1 MKPYEYLMKEGWDEA
16 RNALKPYSR
25 NFYKRHKTPTRF
37 ACNSDKAGIQVSI
50 AVYEHEGKYTFEI
63 NLSGELADESWVELK
78 NYSHT
83 GTLEETIK
91 KIPRLLKTWEAI
103 NDK

>member
-1 MKPYEYLMKEGWDEA
+1 MNPYEHLIQEGWYESP
-16 RNALKPYSR
+16 NALKPYSR
-25 NFYKRHKTPTRF
+25 NFYKRHKTPTRC
-37 ACNSDKAGIQVSI
+37 ACNNDKAGIQVSI

-63 NLSGELADESWVELK
+63 NLAGELTDETWVELK

-91 KIPRLLKTWEAI
+91 QIPRLLKTWEAI
-103 NDK
+103 NEQ